1 MFGRGLMTTTLRY
14 LITHNVGFKKSYY
27 VIVLLFK
34 SASVSQTSWIVL
46 WLFIDFK
53 TVNLQGITSKRSITF
68 TGNPTNQPTGTM
80 LQQATL
86 CRNRESIEVL
96 LENRVGIDT
105 PAPPSVT
112 QGTPLQ
118 AAIASTYVRLR
129 PQGESLSLMKLF
141 LGKGAL
147 PHSERP
153 HLKSAL
159 ERLISISITS
169 MLRAL
174 LAARA
179 RTLRDPRVD
188 VNYSSKKYR
197 YALHAVVEH
206 AEFDVL

>member
-1 MFGRGLMTTTLRY
+1 
-14 LITHNVGFKKSYY
+14 
-27 VIVLLFK
+27 
-34 SASVSQTSWIVL
+34 
-46 WLFIDFK
+46 
-53 TVNLQGITSKRSITF
+53 
-68 TGNPTNQPTGTM
+68 
-80 LQQATL
+80 
-86 CRNRESIEVL
+86 
-96 LENRVGIDT
+96 LENRVGINT

-118 AAIASTYVRLR
+118 AAIASTYLRLR

-147 PHSERP
+147 PHPERP
-153 HLKSAL
+153 VKSAL
-159 ERLISISITS
+159 ERSISLSITS

-179 RTLRDPRVD
+179 RTLRDHRVD

-206 AEFDVL
+206 AEFDVLWFLLVKGGQYRTVFQAAATCQGPFRRNMLVVFQTLVGRGAGINQVGGKFGSTLQAESFYCPKDAVGCFTERGADPRTSGGSVAMLYK